1 MRTSKSIL
9 AGVAAGALGLG
20 MMTFVGATTAQ
31 AASVTGSV
39 SAIRAGAVGT
49 IPSAKLSVAKSIS
62 VPTSLTVV
70 TAPSSSARVYL
81 NNTAGSTPA
90 TSDDSATLLAAD
102 SSLSVATFSN
112 ASGDDSTLG
121 VAVDTAGSYTLRLAN
136 GTDTATVSFTT
147 AGAPASISLAPTTQT
162 VLVGA
167 TADMA
172 LAIRDSSGN
181 ATQAAIGDTIA
192 LSRSGDD
199 TLSTSSL
206 TAAQA
211 YLGTAPFTV
220 TTQSAGTETITAT
233 PQGTLPSTGVTAATA
248 TVTASGSVSSTAVA
262 NVVVTTP
269 TTVIN
274 TPAATTASATRTA
287 QVPANSASIGI
298 KIDDTT
304 ANAAGTQLRVGFVL
318 NSAAVAA
325 GASINGEVVTS
336 TDDTVY
342 VNLTTGADKSATTT
356 VTLGGAALNTGAV
369 LSMSQYTVTN
379 AVVSGVSLAVSQL
392 APAVYGDDVTFSPV
406 GPLVGQLGTAIP
418 VTVTVDDSFGTPQSG
433 WTVQAWRSTTQLAS
447 ATTNASGQATVNVV
461 NAPGAATNTAE
472 TYEFRAIPPIGP
484 TVTAAANLSVTW
496 TTSGGITSLSVAV
509 SPGSTPIVDPAGT
522 APTTGPLV
530 TVPYDG
536 TANIV
541 STATFNLSTGAAGG
555 TANGGEVATLIPTA
569 SPVNDV
575 TVSVPL
581 GSTGVF
587 VSDTSSTAWNA
598 GKSSVTVGSGATVYV
613 FATKVGE
620 HTITLTSGGKSV
632 AVKVKAQTSANAAY
646 NINVTPKEQTISR
659 GGFGSATVTLT
670 DVFGN
675 AVPGADDT
683 NAVTVT
689 ASGEVRLGGLNVTQN
704 LTVGADGTGTVSLV
718 AGTDGTG
725 SIAVTPKLGAMAP
738 AWQTP
743 YTPPTG
749 APAPKTSDAAII
761 KVGSVVDKSIV
772 ITGSRTTVSGKPG
785 IMVDGVTSGIA
796 DGEKV
801 VPYFRFPGQTSY
813 TQGSARPVVQDDEFT
828 WQRKTG
834 KKFYAYVTTEDGAVQ
849 SNRVIIPAN

>member
-1 MRTSKSIL
+1 
-9 AGVAAGALGLG
+9 
-20 MMTFVGATTAQ
+20 MMTFVGATSAQ
-31 AASVTGSV
+31 AASVTGSA

-49 IPSAKLSVAKSIS
+49 IPSAKLSIAKSIS

-147 AGAPASISLAPTTQT
+147 AGAPASISLAPATQT

-167 TADMA
+167 TANMA
-172 LAIRDSSGN
+172 LSIKDASGN

-199 TLSTSSL
+199 TLSTSSIS
-206 TAAQA
+206 AAEA
-211 YLGTAPFTV
+211 YLGSAPFTV
-220 TTQSAGTETITAT
+220 TTQTAGTETITAT

-262 NVVVTTP
+262 NVVVTSP
-269 TTVIN
+269 ATVIN
-274 TPAATTASATRTA
+274 TPAATTASASRTA

-304 ANAAGTQLRVGFVL
+304 ANAAGTQIRVGFVL

-325 GASINGEVVTS
+325 GASINGQAVTS

-356 VTLGGAALNTGAV
+356 VALGGAAVNTGAV
-369 LSMSQYTVTN
+369 LSMNQYTVTDS
-379 AVVSGVSLAVSQL
+379 VVGGTSLVVSQL
-392 APAVYGDDVTFSPV
+392 SPAVYGDDVTFSPV

-433 WTVQAWRSTTQLAS
+433 WTVQAWRSSIQLSS
-447 ATTNASGQATVNVV
+447 ATTNASGQATVSVV
-461 NAPGAATNTAE
+461 NATGAATGTAE
-472 TYEFRAIPPIGP
+472 SYEFRAIPPIGS
-484 TVTAAANLSVTW
+484 TVTAASNLSVTW
-496 TTSGGITSLSVAV
+496 TTTGGITSLSVAV
-509 SPGSTPIVDPAGT
+509 SPGSTPIEDPAGT
-522 APTTGPLV
+522 APTTGPLL

-536 TANIV
+536 TANTV
-541 STATFNLSTGAAGG
+541 STATYNLSTGAAGG

-575 TVSVPL
+575 TVTAPL
-581 GSTGVF
+581 GSTGVY
-587 VSDTSSTAWNA
+587 VSDTPSTAWNA
-598 GKSSVTVGSGATVYV
+598 GKTSVTVASGTTVYV

-620 HTITLTSGGKSV
+620 HTISLTSGGKTV
-632 AVKVKAQTSANAAY
+632 AVKVKAQTSSNAAY
-646 NINVTPKEQTISR
+646 NMELSPATQEVNTGSINT
-659 GGFGSATVTLT
+659 ATLTVT

-675 AVPGADDT
+675 AVQTTDDT
-683 NAVTVT
+683 GKVTIT
-689 ASGEVRLGGLNVTQN
+689 ASGNVLLAGYNTSASFNTNASGQATVTVIAGNAAGAGALAATPASSNTAAAWLSGYTKPTAAPDPKSSAAAEVI
-704 LTVGADGTGTVSLV
+704 VG
-718 AGTDGTG
+718 
-725 SIAVTPKLGAMAP
+725 TPE
-738 AWQTP
+738 T
-743 YTPPTG
+743 
-749 APAPKTSDAAII
+749 
-761 KVGSVVDKSIV
+761 KSIV
-772 ITGSRTTVSGKPG
+772 IVGDRTTVSGK
-785 IMVDGVTSGIA
+785 SGIIVEGSVTGIE
-796 DGEKV
+796 DGKTV
-801 VPYFRFPGQTSY
+801 VPYIRFPGQT
-813 TQGSARPVVQDDEFT
+813 TFTAGSARPEISGGGFT

-834 KKFYAYVTTEDGAVQ
+834 KRVTVYVTNDDGAVK
-849 SNRVIIPAN
+849 SNRVTIQAN